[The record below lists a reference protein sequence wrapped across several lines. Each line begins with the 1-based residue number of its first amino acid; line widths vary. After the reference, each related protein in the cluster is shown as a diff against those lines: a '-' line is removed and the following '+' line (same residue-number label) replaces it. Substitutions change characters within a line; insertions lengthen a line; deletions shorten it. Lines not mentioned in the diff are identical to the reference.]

1 MFDPDANGTYVNIEL
16 EKINIAQGTP
26 EQLLRVKRFL
36 VDSREAHPERQLKTH
51 AEVID
56 FAIEQAEKVPSLENE
71 IRELKKQIAEM
82 KGDE

>member
-1 MFDPDANGTYVNIEL
+1 MKNGL
-16 EKINIAQGTP
+16 KNIAQGTP

-36 VDSREAHPERQLKTH
+36 VDSREAYPEKQLKTH

-56 FAIEQAEKVPSLENE
+56 FAIEQAEKVPSLEKE
-71 IRELKKQIAEM
+71 IEKLKKQIAELVGIVESEYGI